1 MVVQLELASKPLTAL
16 VIRVFSV
23 EVVAKK
29 LLTFVVKVTS
39 LELKL
44 VLLVSR
50 ELSWSFKFL

>member
-1 MVVQLELASKPLTAL
+1 MELASKPLTAL